1 MNNIKLSVDVVE
13 NITETAKVWLPLV
26 YESDLDYIHDNEAAF
41 RKYLNLNP
49 EFITEID
56 TPQPDDCD
64 FFIEDIKIV
73 EDNTLSNHID
83 ILRYDKNVDY
93 KKYFSKKNVL
103 KIKPSLVEIQYSFN
117 SKLDLECVCIEI
129 DDNLIAEIGCYS
141 NSFEYPDDNLK
152 QKVENYFNKDENK
165 KKILSSLKFS
175 SAKISKMIDGTI
187 ISWNYETKKKKAFK
201 IVKCPL
207 KKLSKKK

>member
-1 MNNIKLSVDVVE
+1 MNNIKLSVDIIE
-13 NITETAKVWLPLV
+13 NITETTKIWLPLV

-41 RKYLNLNP
+41 RKYLNLDP
-49 EFITEID
+49 KSFTE
-56 TPQPDDCD
+56 DDCD
-64 FFIEDIKIV
+64 FFIEDIKII

-103 KIKPSLVEIQYSFN
+103 KIKPSLVEIKYSFD
-117 SKLDLECVCIEI
+117 SKLDLEYVCIEI
-129 DDNLIAEIGCYS
+129 NDNLTTEIGCYS
-141 NSFEYPDDNLK
+141 NSFEHPDDNFK
-152 QKVENYFNKDENK
+152 QKVENYFNTVENK

-175 SAKISKMIDGTI
+175 SAKISKIIDGTI
-187 ISWNYETKKKKAFK
+187 ISWNYNPKKKKKAFK

-207 KKLSKKK
+207 KKLNKKK